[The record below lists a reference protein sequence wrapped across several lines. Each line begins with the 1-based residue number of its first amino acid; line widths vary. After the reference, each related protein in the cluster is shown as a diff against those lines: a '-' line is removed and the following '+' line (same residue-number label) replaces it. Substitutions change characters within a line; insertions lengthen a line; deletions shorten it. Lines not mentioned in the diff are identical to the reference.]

1 MNNNQ
6 NPLSPLSDILIGLKC
21 MFTVVFLISS
31 SQNLESEKKKML
43 FFKLN
48 EDASLL
54 GNYLQWPKGF
64 K

>member
-6 NPLSPLSDILIGLKC
+6 NPLCPLSDILIGLKC

-31 SQNLESEKKKML
+31 SQNLESEKKNA

>member
-6 NPLSPLSDILIGLKC
+6 NPLCPLSDILIGLKC

-43 FFKLN
+43 FLN
-48 EDASLL
+48 
-54 GNYLQWPKGF
+54 
-64 K
+64 